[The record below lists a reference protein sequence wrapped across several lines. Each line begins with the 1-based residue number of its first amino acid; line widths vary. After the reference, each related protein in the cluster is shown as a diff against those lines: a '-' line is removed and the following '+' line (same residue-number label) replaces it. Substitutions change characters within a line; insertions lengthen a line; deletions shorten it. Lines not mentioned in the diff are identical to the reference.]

1 MTDHG
6 LAARH
11 LAALAIAQ
19 EAGDM
24 ARRHFLDRDNM
35 AITFKG
41 PQDWLTQADR
51 QVEDLVTGR
60 IRAAFPGDACV
71 GEETGGVEAASVW
84 VIDPID
90 GTSNFARGVPHFC
103 ISIAYMRERRIESG
117 AIYNPITGEMFAARR
132 GHGAFCNGK
141 PMKVSRTD
149 DFNRATIEL
158 GWSTRRP
165 IADYTR
171 VMTRV
176 VDAGASF
183 RRAGSGALG
192 MAYVADG
199 RNDGYAELH
208 INVWDVLAGIVMVEE
223 AGGWTNDFLRGDG
236 FAKGNAIVAGAPGIR
251 AALLAATALNG

>member
-1 MTDHG
+1 MSEAG
-6 LAARH
+6 IEARH
-11 LAALAIAQ
+11 LATMAIAQ
-19 EAGDM
+19 EAGDL
-24 ARRHFLDRDNM
+24 ARRHFLDRDAM

-41 PQDWLTQADR
+41 PQDWLTEADR

-71 GEETGGVEAASVW
+71 GEESGGTEAGSVW

-103 ISIAYMRERRIESG
+103 ISIAYMRDRRIESG

-132 GHGAFCNGK
+132 GRGAWCNGRT
-141 PMKVSRTD
+141 MKVSAIA
-149 DFNRATIEL
+149 DFKRATIEL
-158 GWSTRRP
+158 GWSTRRGV
-165 IADYTR
+165 ADYTALL
-171 VMTRV
+171 TRV
-176 VDAGASF
+176 VGAGASF

-208 INVWDVLAGIVMVEE
+208 INVWDVLAGILMVVE
-223 AGGWTNDFLRGDG
+223 AGGWTNDFLAGDG
-236 FAKGNAIVAGAPGIR
+236 FARGNAILAGAPGIKKELM
-251 AALLAATALNG
+251 AAAA